1 MSTGA
6 KMQRPA
12 EKRTFADAFDV
23 ERIRADFP
31 ILYREV
37 YGKPLVYLDNGASA
51 QKPRA
56 VLDAMDHAYRC
67 EYANVH
73 RGLHYLSNAATQRF
87 EDARETVRRFLNA
100 PSADEIIFTRN
111 ATGAINLVASS
122 FGGLDIG
129 EGDEIVAVDHGA
141 PLQHRALA
149 LPPRAQG
156 RGAQVGADRRRRR
169 VSARRVRDAC

>member
-1 MSTGA
+1 MACGQACGQGQGRLTSVGPNPERADTMSTGA
-6 KMQRPA
+6 KMQKPA

-51 QKPRA
+51 QKPRT
-56 VLDAMDHAYRC
+56 VLEAMDHAYRF

-87 EDARETVRRFLNA
+87 EDARETA
-100 PSADEIIFTRN
+100 
-111 ATGAINLVASS
+111 
-122 FGGLDIG
+122 
-129 EGDEIVAVDHGA
+129 
-141 PLQHRALA
+141 
-149 LPPRAQG
+149 
-156 RGAQVGADRRRRR
+156 
-169 VSARRVRDAC
+169 